1 VNGGEKYKLDLKD
14 NLHLIEPGAEEPVD
28 LLDEDVGGEE
38 GVVLLGPSFHL
49 LHVLV
54 VLLLV
59 VGGHEVDGLLEG
71 PGAV

>member
-1 VNGGEKYKLDLKD
+1 LDLKD
-14 NLHLIEPGAEEPVD
+14 NLHLIEFGAEEPVD

-49 LHVLV
+49 HVLV